1 VVTLG
6 FIEVGTHLVVD
17 GICGM
22 RETAGDVELVRS
34 FLEYFP
40 ERMGMTRV
48 LGPYVFSHYCGD
60 ISGIVIIAESHVSI
74 HTFPESGYLCV
85 DIFSCKPFDVNE
97 ALQIV
102 NQWFPMD
109 ECHHRVFDRGIEY
122 PKSPQALLQVLEKEK
137 TGIHSFRSW

>member
-48 LGPYVFSHYCGD
+48 LGPYVFSHDKYGKEAHDFNRGRNCREY
-60 ISGIVIIAESHVSI
+60 VIY
-74 HTFPESGYLCV
+74 TYG
-85 DIFSCKPFDVNE
+85 
-97 ALQIV
+97 
-102 NQWFPMD
+102 
-109 ECHHRVFDRGIEY
+109 R
-122 PKSPQALLQVLEKEK
+122 
-137 TGIHSFRSW
+137 